1 MRIFINGSA
10 CISPQPFFDCSKPL
24 DVVSV
29 CIGDK
34 LSCVEPD
41 YTQLLDPR
49 ILRRMSRIIKIGM
62 STGLSAMSRANT
74 NEIDAIITGT
84 GYGCLEDTGSF
95 LGKMIDAS
103 RAMNP
108 TSFIQSTHNTI
119 GSQIALHLK
128 FNGYNNTIVHT
139 GTAFENSL
147 DDAILLL
154 KNDGAKNVLVG
165 GIDELTPN
173 VYTLLKRIQDIKDR
187 SNRISGKPASTIK
200 YGEGSVYL
208 ILSSNQNSESVE
220 IKDFI
225 TLFKPDQK
233 ALNSALNCF
242 SSENGLV
249 MLGKNGDPS
258 NDESYSWIESK
269 NSSQKFFNYKSLCG
283 EYPTAPAFGIWLS
296 AALIKG
302 IIPDNII
309 ATQNVNEVLIYNCF
323 DNDYHS
329 FIRLSKC

>member
-10 CISPQPFFDCSKPL
+10 CISPQPFFDCSKPIEG
-24 DVVSV
+24 VSECV
-29 CIGDK
+29 GDK
-34 LSCVEPD
+34 LNCVEPD
-41 YTQLLDPR
+41 YAQLLDPR
-49 ILRRMSRIIKIGM
+49 MLRRMSRIIKIGM
-62 STGLSAMSRANT
+62 ASGLSAMSRANT
-74 NEIDAIITGT
+74 SEIDAIITGT

-95 LGKMIDAS
+95 LGKMIDAA

-165 GIDELTPN
+165 GIDELTQDL
-173 VYTLLKRIQDIKDR
+173 YTLLKRIQDIKER
-187 SNRISGKPASTIK
+187 SNKINGKPVSTIK
-200 YGEGSVYL
+200 YGEGCVYL
-208 ILSSNQNSESVE
+208 ILSNTPNSESVE

-233 ALNSALNCF
+233 ALDSALNSF
-242 SSENGLV
+242 SSDNGFI

-258 NDESYSWIESK
+258 NDESYRWIESK
-269 NSSQKFFNYKSLCG
+269 YSTQNIFSYKNLCG
-283 EYPTAPAFGIWLS
+283 EFPTAPAFGLWLS
-296 AALIKG
+296 SALLKG
-302 IIPDNII
+302 IIPTSII
-309 ATQNVNEVLIYNCF
+309 AAQNVNEVLIYNCF

-329 FIRLSKC
+329 FIRLGKC